1 MNLERQ
7 ILPSLTALLK
17 AREEADGGELGEGQQ
32 GRGVGGS
39 FSRVLLASPRSHSGA
54 FVTFLVTLFSWAQQL
69 WAPAAVEPSSP
80 PPVLPLLAWPLGR
93 KGSSPRWVLKACLS
107 DNWNSTAPH
116 R

>member
-1 MNLERQ
+1 MAHLGVKGRWGVNLERQ

-32 GRGVGGS
+32 GGGVGGS

-80 PPVLPLLAWPLGR
+80 PPGKDLDRGKWQRCGQDD
-93 KGSSPRWVLKACLS
+93 SWS
-107 DNWNSTAPH
+107 H
-116 R
+116 I